1 MSSQHGDNFIRSV
14 SKWTADHASPLE
26 ISVPNNV
33 FFCPLIPLAVT
44 GLLISK
50 LRAAYGSYISRKD
63 IALRDEG
70 CRSISVSALFLRP
83 KLYSLWWLNPTQKCL
98 IIPYNCRKP
107 SADSKV
113 GSTIDHRSSAP
124 RALPSLYYAEASANI
139 ERGGAEATLLLL
151 PSSAKAGN

>member
-1 MSSQHGDNFIRSV
+1 MSGQHGDNFIRSV

-50 LRAAYGSYISRKD
+50 LRAAYGSNISRKD

-70 CRSISVSALFLRP
+70 CRSISAFALFLRP
-83 KLYSLWWLNPTQKCL
+83 KLYFLSWLNPTQNCPV
-98 IIPYNCRKP
+98 IPYKCRKP
-107 SADSKV
+107 SADFKV
-113 GSTIDHRSSAP
+113 GSTIDHRSAAP
-124 RALPSLYYAEASANI
+124 RAIPSLYYAEASANI
-139 ERGGAEATLLLL
+139 ERGGTEETLLL

>member
-1 MSSQHGDNFIRSV
+1 MDRGSRFATRDLCPKQR
-14 SKWTADHASPLE
+14 
-26 ISVPNNV
+26 

-151 PSSAKAGN
+151 LPSSAKAGN